1 MSSPQQLVLVIED
14 QIGKR
19 AILLDNIYYSIGRA
33 PTNHIRL
40 FDSFVSREHALLIR
54 IPDEEGE
61 GYTYRVFDGNSGA
74 KRSTNGVFVNG
85 QPIQSHSLRPQDR
98 VGFGPQV
105 KVMVTTL
112 DQLPAQGLISSG
124 SLQEAA
130 GHTQV
135 PTTEGSKESF
145 SAA

>member
-1 MSSPQQLVLVIED
+1 MASPQQLVLVIED
-14 QIGKR
+14 QVGKR
-19 AILLDNIYYSIGRA
+19 AILLDRIYYSIGRA
-33 PTNHIRL
+33 PSNHIRL

-85 QPIQSHSLRPQDR
+85 QPVQSHSLKPADR
-98 VGFGPQV
+98 IGFGPHV
-105 KVMVTTL
+105 KVLVTTL
-112 DQLPAQGLISSG
+112 DQLPLQELIPSE
-124 SLQEAA
+124 SLQTSGDE
-130 GHTQV
+130 TQV
-135 PTTEGSKESF
+135 PATEGSKESF

>member
-33 PTNHIRL
+33 PSNHIRL

-74 KRSTNGVFVNG
+74 KRSTNGVFVND
-85 QPIQSHSLRPQDR
+85 QPIQSYSLKPNDR
-98 VGFGPQV
+98 IGFGPQV
-105 KVMVTTL
+105 RAMVTTL
-112 DQLPAQGLISSG
+112 DQLPVQDRITSG
-124 SLQEAA
+124 ALQEA
-130 GHTQV
+130 GDHTQV
-135 PTTEGSKESF
+135 PTTEGSKKSF